1 MKRVD
6 KMTVKQLERQYDK
19 LAGVHQENLQYWR
32 EAEAD
37 LAKTLKSLENH
48 SEQIQTFSSLQL
60 SSSLEITKEFPH
72 IKDQL
77 LEKLSNLSLQLEMKL
92 GEYHDTL
99 SDQRSGVEEM
109 MEKCVEISSSLP
121 VTQMVEVKPAELS
134 LATKL
139 ELAVQLSQLYNSLE
153 LGVASW
159 REHRHRDQTVWRIHS
174 HLSQLWLS
182 PS

>member
-1 MKRVD
+1 
-6 KMTVKQLERQYDK
+6 
-19 LAGVHQENLQYWR
+19 
-32 EAEAD
+32 
-37 LAKTLKSLENH
+37 
-48 SEQIQTFSSLQL
+48 
-60 SSSLEITKEFPH
+60 
-72 IKDQL
+72 
-77 LEKLSNLSLQLEMKL
+77 MKL

-99 SDQRSGVEEM
+99 SDQRSVVEEM

-159 REHRHRDQTVWRIHS
+159 GEHRHRDQAVWRIHS